1 MSGITGYLL
10 GIVAVCL
17 IASIAKQLLGA
28 SKHYKTLGN
37 TIIGI
42 FIVISVLS
50 PVVTAPWRADHILET
65 GFEDGFEQISMDAE
79 SFKQQAMRQSITNQT
94 EAYIWNKARELSLE
108 IDIQIELSDT
118 YPYEPIKI
126 YIWGNAS
133 PYAKAQ
139 LSAYLKDE
147 IGIAKGAQMWM
158 EARS

>member
-17 IASIAKQLLGA
+17 IASIAKQLLGV
-28 SKHYKTLGN
+28 SKHYKALGN

-42 FIVISVLS
+42 FIVLSILS
-50 PVVTAPWRADHILET
+50 PVVSAPWRTDHLGDT
-65 GFEDGFEQISMDAE
+65 GFEYSFEQISMDAE

-108 IDIQIELSDT
+108 IDIQIALSDT

-133 PYAKAQ
+133 PYAKEQ
-139 LSAYLKDE
+139 LSIYLKEE
-147 IGIAKGAQMWM
+147 IGIAKEAQMWM
-158 EARS
+158 GARH